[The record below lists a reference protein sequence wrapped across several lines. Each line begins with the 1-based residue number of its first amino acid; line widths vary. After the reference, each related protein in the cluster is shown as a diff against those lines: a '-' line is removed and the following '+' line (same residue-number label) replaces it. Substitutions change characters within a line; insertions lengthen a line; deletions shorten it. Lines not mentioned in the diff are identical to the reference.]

1 MKVILLRAQ
10 NDIPAL
16 RHYDTRTGRGQ
27 RYQSVSEQEE
37 EVEEEEE
44 EKQT

>member
-1 MKVILLRAQ
+1 MKLILLCVQ

-16 RHYDTRTGRGQ
+16 RRYDTRTGRGQ

-37 EVEEEEE
+37 EEEEEE